1 MAELAELAEFPA
13 ECVLIVDDQA
23 DVREALRL
31 LLKSEKLDSYLA
43 SNPAEALEA
52 AGRRPFAAALIDMNY
67 LRDTA
72 SGAEGL
78 RLLAALRRIDADLPV
93 VVMTAWGSIDLAVAA
108 MRGGAQDFIEK
119 PWDNTRLVSV
129 LRNQLRLG
137 GLRRREQR
145 LEAENRLLRDS
156 LAVLVAESAPMRKV
170 LTVLDRVAA
179 SSSSVLILGENGTGK
194 GLLARRL
201 HERSPREP
209 HSFVQV
215 NMGALSEA
223 VLESELFGHVRGAF
237 TDAKS
242 DRIGRIELADGGTL
256 FLDEIANLPL
266 SQQPKLLRV
275 LEQGE
280 FERVGSSRTQR
291 ADLRVVSATN
301 ADLHESARQGRFR
314 TDLLFRLNTVEL
326 RVPALRE
333 RPEDIVPLAR
343 LFLERSAARFGRE
356 AIALSPAAERAL
368 TAYPWPGNVR
378 ELDHALER
386 AVLLSTHSCL
396 EAGELGLG
404 SNGLI
409 TGDAVGSELRTL
421 AAAEQAMIRE
431 ALARHHGNILKAA
444 EELGVSRA
452 ALYRRLQK
460 FGRGEPT

>member
-1 MAELAELAEFPA
+1 MAEA
-13 ECVLIVDDQA
+13 ECILIVDDQA

-31 LLKSEKLDSYLA
+31 LLKSEKLDSCLA
-43 SNPAEALEA
+43 SSPAEALEA
-52 AGRRPFAAALIDMNY
+52 AGSRRFAAALIDMNY

-72 SGAEGL
+72 SGEEGL

-93 VVMTAWGSIDLAVAA
+93 IVMTAWGSIDLAVAA

-119 PWDNTRLVSV
+119 PWDNTRLVTV

-137 GLRRREQR
+137 GMRRREQR
-145 LEAENRLLRDS
+145 LEAENRLLQDS
-156 LAVLVAESAPMRKV
+156 PGVFVAESAAMRKL

-179 SSSSVLILGENGTGK
+179 SSSAVLILGENGTGK

-201 HERSPREP
+201 HERSPREG

-237 TDAKS
+237 TDAKT

-291 ADLRVVSATN
+291 SDLRLVSATN
-301 ADLHESARQGRFR
+301 ADLHEAARQGRFR
-314 TDLLFRLNTVEL
+314 TDLLYRLNTVEL

-333 RPEDIVPLAR
+333 RPEDILPLAR
-343 LFLERSAARFGRE
+343 LFIERSAARFGRE
-356 AIALSPAAERAL
+356 PITASPAAERAL
-368 TAYPWPGNVR
+368 TSYSWPGNVR
-378 ELDHALER
+378 ELAHALER

-396 EAGELGLG
+396 EADELGLG
-404 SNGLI
+404 FNGRH
-409 TGDAVGSELRTL
+409 TGEAVGSELRTL
-421 AAAEQAMIRE
+421 AAAEQALIRE
-431 ALARHHGNILKAA
+431 ALARHRGNILKAA

-452 ALYRRLQK
+452 ALYRRLHK
-460 FGRGEPT
+460 FGGSEPT

>member
-1 MAELAELAEFPA
+1 MAELPA
-13 ECVLIVDDQA
+13 ECILIVDDQG

-43 SNPAEALEA
+43 SSPAEALGA

-72 SGAEGL
+72 SGEEGL
-78 RLLAALRRIDADLPV
+78 KLLASLRRIDPDLPV

-156 LAVLVAESAPMRKV
+156 PAVLVAESPPMRKV
-170 LTVLDRVAA
+170 LAVLDRVAA

-194 GLLARRL
+194 GMLARRL
-201 HERSPREP
+201 HERSPRGA

-242 DRIGRIELADGGTL
+242 DRIGRIELADAGTL

-266 SQQPKLLRV
+266 AQQPKLLRV

-301 ADLHESARQGRFR
+301 ADLHEAARQGRFR

-326 RVPALRE
+326 QVPALRE

-356 AIALSPAAERAL
+356 AVKLSPAAERAL
-368 TAYPWPGNVR
+368 TSYSWPGNVR

-386 AVLLSTHSCL
+386 AVLLSAHPCL

-404 SNGLI
+404 SNGPI
-409 TGDAVGSELRTL
+409 GEAVGSDQRTL

-444 EELGVSRA
+444 QELGVSRA

-460 FGRGEPT
+460 FGRGEPG

>member
-1 MAELAELAEFPA
+1 MAEPPA
-13 ECVLIVDDQA
+13 ECILIVDDQA

-43 SNPAEALEA
+43 SNPAGALEA

-72 SGAEGL
+72 SGEEGL

-156 LAVLVAESAPMRKV
+156 PVVFVAESAPMRKV

-179 SSSSVLILGENGTGK
+179 SSSSVLLLGENGTGK

-201 HERSPREP
+201 HERSPRVA

-444 EELGVSRA
+444 GELGVSRA

>member
-1 MAELAELAEFPA
+1 MAEPPA
-13 ECVLIVDDQA
+13 ESILIVDDQA

-31 LLKSEKLDSYLA
+31 LLKSERLECCLA
-43 SNPAEALEA
+43 PTPAEALDA

-72 SGAEGL
+72 SGEEGL
-78 RLLAALRRIDADLPV
+78 KLLAALRRIDADLPV

-156 LAVLVAESAPMRKV
+156 PAVVVAESAPMRRV
-170 LTVLDRVAA
+170 LAVLDRVAA

-201 HERSPREP
+201 HERSPREA

-237 TDAKS
+237 TDARS

-266 SQQPKLLRV
+266 AAQPKLLRV

-301 ADLHESARQGRFR
+301 ADLHEAARQGRFR

-343 LFLERSAARFGRE
+343 HFLERSAARFGRE
-356 AIALSPAAERAL
+356 SISLSSGAERAL
-368 TAYPWPGNVR
+368 TSYPWPGNVR

-386 AVLLSTHSCL
+386 AVLLSTHSRL

-404 SNGLI
+404 SNGPLA
-409 TGDAVGSELRTL
+409 GEAVGSELRTL

-460 FGRGEPT
+460 FGWSEPG

>member
-1 MAELAELAEFPA
+1 MAEA
-13 ECVLIVDDQA
+13 ECILIVDDQA

-31 LLKSEKLDSYLA
+31 LLKSEKLDSCLA
-43 SNPAEALEA
+43 SSPAEALEA
-52 AGRRPFAAALIDMNY
+52 AGSRRFAAALIDMNY
-67 LRDTA
+67 VRDTA
-72 SGAEGL
+72 SGDEGL

-93 VVMTAWGSIDLAVAA
+93 IVMTAWGSIDLAVAA

-119 PWDNTRLVSV
+119 PWDNTRLVTV

-137 GLRRREQR
+137 GMRRREQR
-145 LEAENRLLRDS
+145 LEAENRLLQDS
-156 LAVLVAESAPMRKV
+156 PGVFVAESAAMRKL

-179 SSSSVLILGENGTGK
+179 SSSAVLILGENGTGK

-201 HERSPREP
+201 HERSPREG

-237 TDAKS
+237 TDAKT

-291 ADLRVVSATN
+291 SDLRLVSATN
-301 ADLHESARQGRFR
+301 ADLHEAARQGRFR
-314 TDLLFRLNTVEL
+314 TDLLYRLNTVEL

-333 RPEDIVPLAR
+333 RPEDILPLAR
-343 LFLERSAARFGRE
+343 LFIERSAARFGRE
-356 AIALSPAAERAL
+356 PITASPAAERAL
-368 TAYPWPGNVR
+368 TSYPWPGNVR
-378 ELDHALER
+378 ELAHALER

-396 EAGELGLG
+396 EADELGLG
-404 SNGLI
+404 FNGRH
-409 TGDAVGSELRTL
+409 TGEAVGSGLRTL
-421 AAAEQAMIRE
+421 AAAEQALIRE
-431 ALARHHGNILKAA
+431 ALARHRGNILKAA

-452 ALYRRLQK
+452 ALYRRLHK
-460 FGRGEPT
+460 FGGSEPT

>member
-1 MAELAELAEFPA
+1 MTQLPNDCIL
-13 ECVLIVDDQA
+13 VVDDQG

-31 LLKSEKLDSYLA
+31 LLKSEKLDAHFS
-43 SNPAEALEA
+43 SSPAEALEA
-52 AGRRPFAAALIDMNY
+52 AGRRRFAVALIDMNY
-67 LRDTA
+67 SRDTT
-72 SGAEGL
+72 SGDEGL
-78 RLLAALRRIDADLPV
+78 ALQKGLQRADPELPV

-108 MRGGAQDFIEK
+108 MRSGAQDFIEK
-119 PWDNTRLVSV
+119 PWDNTRLLSV

-137 GLRRREQR
+137 SMQRRQGQ
-145 LEAENRLLRDS
+145 LEAENRLLRDPP
-156 LAVLVAESAPMRKV
+156 AALVAESASMRAL
-170 LTVLDRVAA
+170 LTVLDRVAPTP
-179 SSSSVLILGENGTGK
+179 SSVLFLGENGTGK

-201 HERSPREP
+201 HERSPRQAQ
-209 HSFVQV
+209 SFVHV

-237 TDAKS
+237 TDAKA
-242 DRIGRIELADGGTL
+242 DRIGRIELSDRGTL

-280 FERVGSSRTQR
+280 FERVGSSRAQR
-291 ADLRVVSATN
+291 ADLRIVSATN
-301 ADLHESARQGRFR
+301 ADVHEAARQGRFR

-333 RPEDIVPLAR
+333 RPEDIIPLAQ
-343 LFLERSAARFGRE
+343 LFLERGAERFGRGRISLSGE
-356 AIALSPAAERAL
+356 AQQALK
-368 TAYPWPGNVR
+368 AYPWPGNVR
-378 ELDHALER
+378 ELAHALER
-386 AVLLSTHSCL
+386 AVLLSAHSCL
-396 EAGELGLG
+396 EAEELGLG
-404 SNGLI
+404 SASLAMG
-409 TGDAVGSELRTL
+409 GSDGSQVRTL

-460 FGRGEPT
+460 LGWSEPS

>member
-1 MAELAELAEFPA
+1 MAEFPG
-13 ECVLIVDDQA
+13 ECILIVDDQA

-31 LLKSEKLDSYLA
+31 LLKSEKLDSRLA
-43 SNPAEALEA
+43 SSPAEAVEI
-52 AGRRPFAAALIDMNY
+52 AGSGSFGAALIDMNY

-72 SGAEGL
+72 SGEEGL
-78 RLLAALRRIDADLPV
+78 KLLAALRRIDADLPV

-156 LAVLVAESAPMRKV
+156 AAVLVAESASMRKL
-170 LTVLDRVAA
+170 LTVLDRVAI

-201 HERSPREP
+201 HERSPRETR
-209 HSFVQV
+209 SFVQV

-237 TDAKS
+237 TDARS
-242 DRIGRIELADGGTL
+242 NRIGRIELADGGTL

-301 ADLHESARQGRFR
+301 ADLHAAARQGRFR

-326 RVPALRE
+326 RVPALRD
-333 RPEDIVPLAR
+333 RPEDILPLAR

-356 AIALSPAAERAL
+356 TVTLSPGAERAL
-368 TAYPWPGNVR
+368 ATYPWPGNVR

-396 EAGELGLG
+396 DAGELGLG
-404 SNGLI
+404 SNGPI
-409 TGDAVGSELRTL
+409 AGEAVGSELRTL

-431 ALARHHGNILKAA
+431 ALGRHHGNILKAA

-460 FGRGEPT
+460 LGGSEPG

>member
-1 MAELAELAEFPA
+1 MPEPPA
-13 ECVLIVDDQA
+13 ECILIVDDQA

-31 LLKSEKLDSYLA
+31 LLKSEALDTYLA
-43 SNPAEALEA
+43 SSPAEALEV

-72 SGAEGL
+72 SGEEGL
-78 RLLAALRRIDADLPV
+78 QLLAALRRIDADLPV
-93 VVMTAWGSIDLAVAA
+93 VVMTAWSSIDLAVAV

-137 GLRRREQR
+137 NMRRRERR

-156 LAVLVAESAPMRKV
+156 PAVLVADSAPMRKL

-194 GLLARRL
+194 GLLAHRL
-201 HERSPREP
+201 HERSPREAR
-209 HSFVQV
+209 SFVEV
-215 NMGALSEA
+215 NMGALAEA

-237 TDAKS
+237 TDAKT

-301 ADLHESARQGRFR
+301 ADLHEAARQGRFR
-314 TDLLFRLNTVEL
+314 TDLLYRLNTVEL

-333 RPEDIVPLAR
+333 RREDIVPLAR

-356 AIALSPAAERAL
+356 AITLSPAAERAL
-368 TAYPWPGNVR
+368 TTYPWPGNVR
-378 ELDHALER
+378 ELAHALER
-386 AVLLSTHSCL
+386 AVLLSTHSSL

-404 SNGLI
+404 SNGPL
-409 TGDAVGSELRTL
+409 TGDFAGHELRTL
-421 AAAEQAMIRE
+421 AAAEQALIHE

-460 FGRGEPT
+460 FGWSEPT

>member
-1 MAELAELAEFPA
+1 MAEPPA
-13 ECVLIVDDQA
+13 ECILIVDDQV
-23 DVREALRL
+23 DVRQALRL
-31 LLKSEKLDSYLA
+31 LLKSEKLDSHLA
-43 SNPAEALEA
+43 ASPADAIEA
-52 AGRRPFAAALIDMNY
+52 AGKRPFAAALIDMNY

-72 SGAEGL
+72 SGDEGL
-78 RLLAALRRIDADLPV
+78 RLLAELRHIDADLPV

-137 GLRRREQR
+137 GLKRREQR

-156 LAVLVAESAPMRKV
+156 PAVVVAESAVMRKV
-170 LTVLDRVAA
+170 LAVLDRVAA
-179 SSSSVLILGENGTGK
+179 SASSVLLLGENGTGK

-201 HERSPREP
+201 HDRSPREAR
-209 HSFVQV
+209 SFVQV

-242 DRIGRIELADGGTL
+242 DRLGRVELADGGTL

-266 SQQPKLLRV
+266 AQQPKLLRV

-291 ADLRVVSATN
+291 ADLRVLSATN
-301 ADLHESARQGRFR
+301 ADLHEAARQGRFR

-326 RVPALRE
+326 RIPALRE

-343 LFLERSAARFGRE
+343 LFLERSTARFNRGP
-356 AIALSPAAERAL
+356 IGLSPAAERAL

-378 ELDHALER
+378 ELDHVLER

-396 EAGELGLG
+396 GAGELGLG
-404 SNGLI
+404 SDGPV
-409 TGDAVGSELRTL
+409 TGEAIGSELRTL
-421 AAAEQAMIRE
+421 AAAEQSMIRE

-460 FGRGEPT
+460 IGWSEPR

>member
-1 MAELAELAEFPA
+1 MAELPA
-13 ECVLIVDDQA
+13 ECILIVDDQA

-31 LLKSEKLDSYLA
+31 LLKSERLDSYLA
-43 SNPAEALEA
+43 STPAEALEA

-78 RLLAALRRIDADLPV
+78 RLLAALRRSDADLPV
-93 VVMTAWGSIDLAVAA
+93 IVMTAWGSIDLAVAA

-137 GLRRREQR
+137 GMRRREQR

-156 LAVLVAESAPMRKV
+156 PAVFVTESASMRKV

-201 HERSPREP
+201 HERSPREA

-301 ADLHESARQGRFR
+301 ADLHDAARQGRFR

-356 AIALSPAAERAL
+356 ATTLSPAAERAL
-368 TAYPWPGNVR
+368 TAYPWPGNAR

-404 SNGLI
+404 SNGPI
-409 TGDAVGSELRTL
+409 AGEVVGSEVRTL

-460 FGRGEPT
+460 FGWSEPT

>member
-1 MAELAELAEFPA
+1 MTQLPNDCIL
-13 ECVLIVDDQA
+13 VVDDQG

-31 LLKSEKLDSYLA
+31 LLKSEKLDAHFS
-43 SNPAEALEA
+43 SSPAEALEA
-52 AGRRPFAAALIDMNY
+52 AGRRRFAVALIDMNY
-67 LRDTA
+67 SRDTT
-72 SGAEGL
+72 SGEEGL
-78 RLLAALRRIDADLPV
+78 ALLKGLQRADPDLPV

-108 MRGGAQDFIEK
+108 MRSGAQDFIEK
-119 PWDNTRLVSV
+119 PWDNTRLISV

-137 GLRRREQR
+137 SMQRRQGQ
-145 LEAENRLLRDS
+145 LEAENRLLRDPP
-156 LAVLVAESAPMRKV
+156 AALVAESASMRAL
-170 LTVLDRVAA
+170 LTVLDRVAPTP
-179 SSSSVLILGENGTGK
+179 SSVLFLGENGTGK

-201 HERSPREP
+201 HERSPRQAQ
-209 HSFVQV
+209 SFVHV

-237 TDAKS
+237 TDAKA
-242 DRIGRIELADGGTL
+242 DRIGRIELSDRGTL

-280 FERVGSSRTQR
+280 FERVGSSRAQR

-301 ADLHESARQGRFR
+301 ADVHEAARQGRFR

-333 RPEDIVPLAR
+333 RPEDIIPLAQ
-343 LFLERSAARFGRE
+343 LFLECGAERFGRGRISLSGG
-356 AIALSPAAERAL
+356 AQQALK
-368 TAYPWPGNVR
+368 AYPWPGNVR
-378 ELDHALER
+378 ELAHALER
-386 AVLLSTHSCL
+386 AVLLSAHSSL
-396 EAGELGLG
+396 EAEELGLG
-404 SNGLI
+404 SASL
-409 TGDAVGSELRTL
+409 AVGGSDGSQVRTL

-460 FGRGEPT
+460 LGWSEPT

>member
-1 MAELAELAEFPA
+1 MTQLPTDCIL
-13 ECVLIVDDQA
+13 VVDDQG

-31 LLKSEKLDSYLA
+31 LLKSERLDAHFS
-43 SNPAEALEA
+43 SSPAEALEV
-52 AGRRPFAAALIDMNY
+52 AGKRAFTAALVDMNY
-67 LRDTA
+67 SGDTT
-72 SGAEGL
+72 SGEEGL
-78 RLLAALRRIDADLPV
+78 ALLAGLRRADPNLPV
-93 VVMTAWGSIDLAVAA
+93 VVMTAWGSIELAVAA
-108 MRGGAQDFIEK
+108 MRSGAQDFIEK

-137 GLRRREQR
+137 SLQRRQER
-145 LEAENRLLRDS
+145 LEAENRLLRDPP
-156 LAVLVAESAPMRKV
+156 AMLVAESPAMRAL
-170 LTVLDRVAA
+170 LTMLDRVAPT
-179 SSSSVLILGENGTGK
+179 SSSVLILGENGTGK

-201 HERSPREP
+201 HEQSPRRTQT
-209 HSFVQV
+209 FVHV

-237 TDAKS
+237 TDAKA

-280 FERVGSSRTQR
+280 FERVGSSRAQR

-301 ADLHESARQGRFR
+301 ADVHEAARQGLFR
-314 TDLLFRLNTVEL
+314 TDLLFRLNAVEL

-333 RPEDIVPLAR
+333 RPEDIIPLAQ
-343 LFLERSAARFGRE
+343 LFLERGAERFGRGSVS
-356 AIALSPAAERAL
+356 LSPGAQRAL
-368 TAYPWPGNVR
+368 KAYPWPGNVR
-378 ELDHALER
+378 ELAHALER
-386 AVLLSTHSCL
+386 AVLLSAHSSL
-396 EAGELGLG
+396 EAEELALG
-404 SNGLI
+404 SASAGA
-409 TGDAVGSELRTL
+409 GGAGGSEMRTL

-460 FGRGEPT
+460 FGWSELT

>member
-1 MAELAELAEFPA
+1 MAELPA

-31 LLKSEKLDSYLA
+31 LLKSEKLETHLA

-72 SGAEGL
+72 SGEEGL

-119 PWDNTRLVSV
+119 PWDNTRLISV

-137 GLRRREQR
+137 GLKRREQR

-156 LAVLVAESAPMRKV
+156 PALFVAESAPMRKV

-201 HERSPREP
+201 HERSPREA

-237 TDAKS
+237 TDAKT

-266 SQQPKLLRV
+266 AQQPKLLRV

-291 ADLRVVSATN
+291 ADLRIVSATN
-301 ADLHESARQGRFR
+301 ADLHEAARQGRFR

-356 AIALSPAAERAL
+356 AVTLSPAAERAL
-368 TAYPWPGNVR
+368 AAYPWPGNVR

-386 AVLLSTHSCL
+386 GVLLSTHSCL
-396 EAGELGLG
+396 EASELGLG
-404 SNGLI
+404 SNGPI
-409 TGDAVGSELRTL
+409 TGEIVGSELRTL
-421 AAAEQAMIRE
+421 VAAEQAMIRK

-460 FGRGEPT
+460 FGWSEPT

>member
-1 MAELAELAEFPA
+1 MTEPPA
-13 ECVLIVDDQA
+13 ECILVVDDQG

-31 LLKSEKLDSYLA
+31 LLKSEKLDTCLA
-43 SNPAEALEA
+43 SNPAEALDA
-52 AGRRPFAAALIDMNY
+52 AARRTFAAALVDMNY

-72 SGAEGL
+72 SGEEGL
-78 RLLAALRRIDADLPV
+78 QLLAALRRSDADLPV

-108 MRGGAQDFIEK
+108 MRAGAQDFIEK

-137 GLRRREQR
+137 GMRRRERR

-156 LAVLVAESAPMRKV
+156 PPVLIAESGPMRKL

-201 HERSPREP
+201 HERSPREAR
-209 HSFVQV
+209 SFVQV
-215 NMGALSEA
+215 NMGALSGA

-237 TDAKS
+237 TDART
-242 DRIGRIELADGGTL
+242 DRIGRIELADAGTL

-266 SQQPKLLRV
+266 PEQPKLLRV

-301 ADLHESARQGRFR
+301 ADLHEAARHGRFR
-314 TDLLFRLNTVEL
+314 TDLLYRLNTVEL

-343 LFLERSAARFGRE
+343 LFLERSAARFDRE
-356 AIALSPAAERAL
+356 TFTLAPAAERAL
-368 TAYPWPGNVR
+368 MTYPWPGNVR
-378 ELDHALER
+378 ELAHTLER
-386 AVLLSTHSCL
+386 AALLSAHSCL

-404 SNGLI
+404 SDGPALE
-409 TGDAVGSELRTL
+409 GAVGSEPRTL
-421 AAAEQAMIRE
+421 AGAEQAMIRE

-460 FGRGEPT
+460 FGGSEST

>member
-1 MAELAELAEFPA
+1 MAELPA
-13 ECVLIVDDQA
+13 ECILIVDDQV

-31 LLKSEKLDSYLA
+31 LLKSEMLDSYLA
-43 SNPAEALEA
+43 STPAEALEV

-72 SGAEGL
+72 SGEEGL

-137 GLRRREQR
+137 GMRRREQR

-156 LAVLVAESAPMRKV
+156 PAVFVAESPPMRKV

-201 HERSPREP
+201 HERSPREA

-301 ADLHESARQGRFR
+301 ADLHEAARQGRFR

-356 AIALSPAAERAL
+356 ATTLSPAAERAL

-404 SNGLI
+404 SDGPI
-409 TGDAVGSELRTL
+409 AGQAVGSEVRTL
-421 AAAEQAMIRE
+421 AAAEQAMVRE

-460 FGRGEPT
+460 FGWSEPA

>member
-1 MAELAELAEFPA
+1 MAEFPDD
-13 ECVLIVDDQA
+13 CILIVDDQA

-31 LLKSEKLDSYLA
+31 LLKSEKLDSCLA

-67 LRDTA
+67 LRGTA
-72 SGAEGL
+72 SGEEGL
-78 RLLAALRRIDADLPV
+78 KLLAALRRIDADLPV
-93 VVMTAWGSIDLAVAA
+93 IVMTAWGSIDLAVAA

-145 LEAENRLLRDS
+145 LEAENRLLHDPP
-156 LAVLVAESAPMRKV
+156 AVLVAESTPMRRV
-170 LTVLDRVAA
+170 LDVLDRVAA

-201 HERSPREP
+201 HERSPREA

-301 ADLHESARQGRFR
+301 ADLHEAARQGRFR

-356 AIALSPAAERAL
+356 AITLSGAAERAL

-404 SNGLI
+404 SNGPI
-409 TGDAVGSELRTL
+409 GEAVGSELRTL
-421 AAAEQAMIRE
+421 AAAEQALIRE

-460 FGRGEPT
+460 FGWSEPT

>member
-1 MAELAELAEFPA
+1 MRQLPTDCIL
-13 ECVLIVDDQA
+13 VVDDLS

-31 LLKSEKLDSYLA
+31 LLKSEGLDAHFS
-43 SNPAEALEA
+43 SSPAEALEVVGKRA
-52 AGRRPFAAALIDMNY
+52 FSAALVDMNY
-67 LRDTA
+67 SGDTT
-72 SGAEGL
+72 SGKEGL
-78 RLLAALRRIDADLPV
+78 ALVSALMRVDPGLPL
-93 VVMTAWGSIDLAVAA
+93 VVMTAWGSIELAVAA

-119 PWDNTRLVSV
+119 PWDNTRLISV

-137 GLRRREQR
+137 SMQRRQER
-145 LEAENRLLRDS
+145 LEAENRLLRD
-156 LAVLVAESAPMRKV
+156 APAMLVAESPVMRAL
-170 LTVLDRVAA
+170 LTMLERVAPT
-179 SSSSVLILGENGTGK
+179 SSSVLILGENGTGK

-201 HERSPREP
+201 HERSARQAQ
-209 HSFVQV
+209 SFVHV

-237 TDAKS
+237 TDAKA

-301 ADLHESARQGRFR
+301 ADVHEAARQGRFR
-314 TDLLFRLNTVEL
+314 TDLLFRLNAVEL

-333 RPEDIVPLAR
+333 RTEDIIPLAQ
-343 LFLERSAARFGRE
+343 LFLERGAERFGRGSVS
-356 AIALSPAAERAL
+356 LSPGAQRAL
-368 TAYPWPGNVR
+368 KAYQWPGNVR
-378 ELDHALER
+378 ELAHAIER
-386 AVLLSTHSCL
+386 AVLLSAHGCV
-396 EAGELGLG
+396 EAEELALG
-404 SNGLI
+404 SASIG
-409 TGDAVGSELRTL
+409 TRGAAGSETRTL

-431 ALARHHGNILKAA
+431 TLARHQGNILKAA

-460 FGRGEPT
+460 FGWSEPF

>member
-1 MAELAELAEFPA
+1 MAELPA

-31 LLKSEKLDSYLA
+31 LLKSEKLETHLA

-67 LRDTA
+67 LRDTV
-72 SGAEGL
+72 SGEEGL

-119 PWDNTRLVSV
+119 PWDNTRLISV

-137 GLRRREQR
+137 GLKRREQR

-156 LAVLVAESAPMRKV
+156 PALFVAESAPMRKV

-201 HERSPREP
+201 HERSPREA

-237 TDAKS
+237 TDAKT

-266 SQQPKLLRV
+266 AQQPKLLRV

-291 ADLRVVSATN
+291 ADLRIVSATN
-301 ADLHESARQGRFR
+301 ADLHEAARQGRFR

-356 AIALSPAAERAL
+356 AVTLSPAAERAL
-368 TAYPWPGNVR
+368 AAYPWPGNVR

-386 AVLLSTHSCL
+386 GVLLSTHSCL
-396 EAGELGLG
+396 EASELGLG
-404 SNGLI
+404 SNGPI
-409 TGDAVGSELRTL
+409 TGEIVGSELRTL
-421 AAAEQAMIRE
+421 VAAEQAMIRK

-460 FGRGEPT
+460 FGWSEPT

>member
-1 MAELAELAEFPA
+1 MAELPA

-43 SNPAEALEA
+43 SNPAGALEA

-72 SGAEGL
+72 SGEEGL

-156 LAVLVAESAPMRKV
+156 RAVFVAESAPMRKV

-179 SSSSVLILGENGTGK
+179 SSSSVLLLGENGTGK

-201 HERSPREP
+201 HERSPREA
-209 HSFVQV
+209 HSFVQI

-266 SQQPKLLRV
+266 AQQPKLLRV

-301 ADLHESARQGRFR
+301 ADLRESARQGRFR

-343 LFLERSAARFGRE
+343 LFLERSAARFSRE
-356 AIALSPAAERAL
+356 AITLSPAAERAL

-460 FGRGEPT
+460 FGWSEPT